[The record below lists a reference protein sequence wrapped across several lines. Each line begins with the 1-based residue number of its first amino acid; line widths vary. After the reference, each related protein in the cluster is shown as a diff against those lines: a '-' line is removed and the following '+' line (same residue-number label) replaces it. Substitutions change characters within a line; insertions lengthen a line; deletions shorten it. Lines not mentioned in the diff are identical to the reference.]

1 MKRAILLL
9 VISLASAEAYSQS
22 IADVAR
28 RERARRA
35 EAVESGTVVTGR
47 GNVITLM
54 AKNGATA
61 DDIGAEA
68 DDVFKYYDIKAG
80 TAAEIR
86 AEVARLGPVVDGVR
100 HQAQTKTSITW
111 RPLTG
116 PAPGGK
122 CVITG
127 INLSMTIEIVM
138 PRWVNEV
145 GAPQSLSDSW
155 RNFLR
160 ALLMHE
166 HGHKQ
171 ISLENAEELRKLV
184 KSATPQPTC
193 DAAGAAFNA
202 AAKAVND
209 KSDAKQDAYDKA
221 TEHGRLQGVRL
232 P

>member
-1 MKRAILLL
+1 MKRAILVL
-9 VISLASAEAYSQS
+9 VISLVSVQGFSQT

-28 RERARRA
+28 RERARRS
-35 EAVESGTVVTGR
+35 ETTET
-47 GNVITLM
+47 GNVITGRGSVITLT
-54 AKNGATA
+54 AKNGASG
-61 DDIGAEA
+61 DDIGAES

-86 AEVARLGPVVDGVR
+86 AEISKLGPSSNGVR
-100 HQAQTKTSITW
+100 HQAETKTSITW
-111 RPLTG
+111 RPLVG
-116 PAPGGK
+116 SAPGGK
-122 CVITG
+122 CIVTG
-127 INLSMTIEIVM
+127 INLTMTIEIVF

-160 ALLMHE
+160 GLLMHE

-171 ISLENAEELRKLV
+171 ISIENAEELRKLV
-184 KSATPQPTC
+184 KGATPQANC

-202 AAKAVND
+202 AAKVVNEAAE
-209 KSDAKQDAYDKA
+209 KKQDDYDKA
-221 TEHGRLQGVRL
+221 TDHGRLQGVRL